1 MDTTS
6 YSSSAMTFT
15 ADNMTFSN
23 VTPGMDG
30 VVSSEDST
38 ALIAELLNS
47 SGGNNTHMSD
57 CDTNKPT
64 LIIITQVSL

>member
-6 YSSSAMTFT
+6 YSSSDMTFT

-30 VVSSEDST
+30 VISSEDST

-47 SGGNNTHMSD
+47 SGGNSTHMSD